1 MAAQPAVF
9 ASGGAP
15 SPQALRAA
23 QERLMRDPNLQFSF
37 PKAAPPPPP
46 THLPRWLVEVIHA
59 VERLIGMVGG
69 WMGWVFI
76 GGLALAAA
84 IVLFFLAREFLRT
97 RWPGLFRRRRTPR
110 PPPLDWRP
118 DAAAARALL
127 EDADRLA
134 AAGAYAEA
142 VRLILHR
149 SIEEIDDRRPRLV
162 RPAFTAREIGRL
174 DDIPQS
180 ARATFAAIAAVVEH
194 SLFGG
199 RPVDAAAFAACRRAY
214 AAFAL
219 PGAWT

>member
-1 MAAQPAVF
+1 M
-9 ASGGAP
+9 
-15 SPQALRAA
+15 
-23 QERLMRDPNLQFSF
+23 
-37 PKAAPPPPP
+37 
-46 THLPRWLVEVIHA
+46 
-59 VERLIGMVGG
+59 
-69 WMGWVFI
+69 
-76 GGLALAAA
+76 
-84 IVLFFLAREFLRT
+84 
-97 RWPGLFRRRRTPR
+97 
-110 PPPLDWRP
+110 
-118 DAAAARALL
+118 
-127 EDADRLA
+127 
-134 AAGAYAEA
+134 
-142 VRLILHR
+142 RLILHR